1 MKALYHV
8 AKALGGGIKPCNAM
22 ISLWLTESSKVK
34 IREDDRIKALKNR
47 IRTKQDD
54 HALSTVN
61 EVAYGI
67 EQKRKRKSNTSG
79 SSTTSSTASTKVQ
92 KTLQETS
99 GVAIST

>member
-1 MKALYHV
+1 M
-8 AKALGGGIKPCNAM
+8 
-22 ISLWLTESSKVK
+22 SKN
-34 IREDDRIKALKNR
+34 IREDDRIRAKKNE

-67 EQKRKRKSNTSG
+67 EQKRKRKSNTAG

-99 GVAIST
+99 GAAISTQLSAAICELIYAHGCPRKFISRKYN